1 MSLASGSAR
10 IAVELDAIRAGAT
23 LAGKYRIEREIGR
36 GGMGVVFSARHLK
49 LEQPVAIKVL
59 SKDMIGHPIHVERFM
74 REARAASQV
83 RSEHVVR
90 VMDVDVTS
98 EGTPYIVM
106 ERLEG
111 SDLASVLSKRG
122 ALGVEESVDYLLQT
136 CEALA
141 AAHALG
147 IVHRDLKTANLFLTR
162 GVDGSDCIKVL
173 DFGICKLTESQSPVD
188 RDVTEPEL
196 LGSPSYMSP
205 EQLRDAPNIDPRT
218 DVWAIGMVAF
228 RLLTRQQ
235 PFVGNT
241 IFALY
246 EQILHE
252 PPRTLRQFKPELP
265 AGLEAVVL
273 RCLQKQPEA
282 RFADVADLAVGLH
295 PFASRSAQKRVARI
309 ARILDSSG
317 KRPLSKVNE
326 VRTARSLA
334 MPIEGSVSEIREL
347 RPRTVVDAL
356 APRDRVWDLFFG
368 TRDFFAR
375 VSPTQAV
382 VILGCLM
389 IAGLTVWRGPSPAST
404 GHDSA
409 ADSERYATRA
419 NDVGTELETTDSA
432 QLPAPVVVQL
442 PKAPDA
448 ARVRPGSRALPRTLA
463 RTLKSSARVRSLALP
478 SARTVHPTKKA
489 TKGRPRR
496 GLELFDDM
504 Q

>member
-10 IAVELDAIRAGAT
+10 IAVTLDAVRAGAT

-205 EQLRDAPNIDPRT
+205 EQLRDTPNIDART
-218 DVWAIGMVAF
+218 DVWAMGMVAF

-235 PFVGNT
+235 PFVGKT
-241 IFALY
+241 VFALY
-246 EQILHE
+246 EQILHAS
-252 PPRTLRQFKPELP
+252 PRTLRQFKPELP

-282 RFADVADLAVGLH
+282 RFADVADLAVGLY
-295 PFASRSAQKRVARI
+295 PFASRSARKRVARI

-317 KRPLSKVNE
+317 KRPLSKVSE
-326 VRTARSLA
+326 MGTARSRPV
-334 MPIEGSVSEIREL
+334 PIDASVSEIREL
-347 RPRTVVDAL
+347 RPSTLVDAL
-356 APRDRVWDLFFG
+356 APRDRLWDIAFG

-375 VSPTQAV
+375 MSRMQVFV
-382 VILGCLM
+382 VLSCLM
-389 IAGLTVWRGPSPAST
+389 MAGLTVWMGPSPASQDREPT
-404 GHDSA
+404 IDRETH
-409 ADSERYATRA
+409 ATRA
-419 NDVGTELETTDSA
+419 KSPSTAPESTVSAET
-432 QLPAPVVVQL
+432 PAPVVVQL

-448 ARVRPGSRALPRTLA
+448 MRVRPASPALPRSA
-463 RTLKSSARVRSLALP
+463 RAPKPSARVRSLALP
-478 SARTVHPTKKA
+478 SARIAHPTKKA

>member
-10 IAVELDAIRAGAT
+10 IAVALDAVRAGAT

-59 SKDMIGHPIHVERFM
+59 SKDMIGQPIHVERFM

-122 ALGVEESVDYLLQT
+122 PLGVEESVDYLLQT

-162 GVDGSDCIKVL
+162 GVDGTDCIKVL

-188 RDVTEPEL
+188 REVTEPEL

-205 EQLRDAPNIDPRT
+205 EQLRDAPNIDART

-235 PFVGNT
+235 PFVGKT

-273 RCLQKQPEA
+273 RCLQKRPEA
-282 RFADVADLAVGLH
+282 RFADVADLAVGLY

-317 KRPLSKVNE
+317 KRPLSKVNDIG
-326 VRTARSLA
+326 TARSRPV
-334 MPIEGSVSEIREL
+334 PIEGSVSEIREL
-347 RPRTVVDAL
+347 RHSALVDAL
-356 APRDRVWDLFFG
+356 APRARIWDLAFC
-368 TRDFFAR
+368 TRDLFAYMTR
-375 VSPTQAV
+375 TQLFMT
-382 VILGCLM
+382 LGCLM
-389 IAGLTVWRGPSPAST
+389 LAVLTVWMGSSAASK
-404 GHDSA
+404 GHDPA
-409 ADSERYATRA
+409 VEIEAYTTRA
-419 NDVGTELETTDSA
+419 ENLSTQLQPTPQA
-432 QLPAPVVVQL
+432 QATAPVVVQL

-448 ARVRPGSRALPRTLA
+448 TRARLTSSAVPRTLA
-463 RTLKSSARVRSLALP
+463 RTTKPSARVRSLALP
-478 SARTVHPTKKA
+478 SARTAHPIKKTTKA
-489 TKGRPRR
+489 RPRR